1 MNFWNQNANIMIN
14 SLHWWVG
21 VPNNLHNIMRTLA
34 FIIFPPS
41 LASRK
46 KLSSISKP
54 EFAQTLVLQRRGAIF
69 FNRFGTYS
77 IMSRLCDYSKFDHVG
92 SDTDDDNDNEVDER
106 DAHLPPSGGSSAA
119 TAATA
124 TTPIPIHSMTKKH
137 PTIAN
142 RYIFTY
148 ENQKIYEWEQSLE
161 VSRGCMV
168 FIIFV
173 FVLIICLTKGISLF
187 VHFTHALLSFIF
199 WNLGCNHVHR
209 CTLLRTTAD

>member
-1 MNFWNQNANIMIN
+1 
-14 SLHWWVG
+14 
-21 VPNNLHNIMRTLA
+21 MRTLA

-41 LASRK
+41 LASRNLLK
-46 KLSSISKP
+46 LLSSSDVEQFSSIDLEP
-54 EFAQTLVLQRRGAIF
+54 
-69 FNRFGTYS
+69 S

-106 DAHLPPSGGSSAA
+106 DAHPPPSGGSSAA

-161 VSRGCMV
+161 VNRGCMV

-173 FVLIICLTKGISLF
+173 FVLIICLTKGISLL

-209 CTLLRTTAD
+209 CTLLRTTTD